1 MIWFLAGL
9 LGLVFAVVFI
19 AVVRYGLGVKKLDDK
34 QTIIFFLAFF
44 LIGNAII
51 IPLVFCAGR

>member
-1 MIWFLAGL
+1 MSWFLAGL
-9 LGLVFAVVFI
+9 LGLVFAVVFVVI
-19 AVVRYGLGVKKLDDK
+19 VRYGLVAKKLDGK

-51 IPLVFCAGR
+51 IPMVFCAGR